1 MILIIFSFMAGVIMA
16 AVICKWHKENNKQQV
31 LQEVDQYFKFFA
43 KGNITAYQM
52 KRLTETQIK
61 FCT

>member
-1 MILIIFSFMAGVIMA
+1 MILNIFLFMAGIIMA
-16 AVICKWHKENNKQQV
+16 AVLFKWHKENNKQQV
-31 LQEVDQYFKFFA
+31 LKEVDRYFKLFA
-43 KGNITAYQM
+43 KGYITASQM